1 MSEQPN
7 VDPRFPAVF
16 QRGYAG
22 GGETRAEARRDRA
35 GSVGA
40 ASPEVA
46 DRQPVA
52 AATASDVTT
61 RPDAAATTAR
71 TDDAIEVREPRV
83 NPFIVVLWVLS
94 LALTVGGVRAIT
106 WTYSDMSPIWNGNGQ
121 PIEMMFIAVINQL
134 GGPVIGIGLLGILG
148 LLFWHAAAWRRRAI
162 AAQRHPEP

>member
-1 MSEQPN
+1 MSEQPG

-22 GGETRAEARRDRA
+22 GGETRAEARRDGA

-40 ASPEVA
+40 ASHEVA
-46 DRQPVA
+46 ARQPVA
-52 AATASDVTT
+52 AANPSEVTAA
-61 RPDAAATTAR
+61 PDAAAPTAR
-71 TDDAIEVREPRV
+71 TEGAIEEREPRV

-106 WTYSDMSPIWNGNGQ
+106 WTYSDMSPIWNGNGR
-121 PIEMMFIAVINQL
+121 PIEMMLIAVINQL
-134 GGPVIGIGLLGILG
+134 AGPVIGIGLLGILG

-162 AAQRHPEP
+162 AAQRHPDS